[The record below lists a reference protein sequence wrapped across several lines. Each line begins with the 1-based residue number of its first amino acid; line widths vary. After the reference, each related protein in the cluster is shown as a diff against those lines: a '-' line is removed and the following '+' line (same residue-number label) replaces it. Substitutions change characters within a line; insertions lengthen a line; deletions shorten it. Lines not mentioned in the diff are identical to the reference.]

1 MGTSN
6 WPKTGTYTWPPVGT
20 FSWPRTGHRQVG
32 MLIKYARAEVVVWW
46 GATDHRE
53 RCRCLLQ
60 RMMVVL
66 WWGIGS

>member
-1 MGTSN
+1 
-6 WPKTGTYTWPPVGT
+6 
-20 FSWPRTGHRQVG
+20 

-66 WWGIGS
+66 WWGIGSCRQGLFGQIRRAARWIAARMRQ